1 MNALWHFPQQE
12 RRARLLGIAFPI
24 IGGML
29 SQNLLNLVDIAMVGR
44 LGDSALAATGVGSF
58 ANYLCLSMVLGLAT
72 GVQAIASRR
81 LGEGRNDETAI
92 ALNGGLFLALLMGIT
107 LTVVLGSLVPTLFP
121 LLNDDPA
128 VIQQGVPYLQVRLL
142 AIAAVGMNFAFRGY
156 WSAIHMARLYF
167 RTIVVM
173 HVVNI
178 FLNWVLIFGNLGMPA
193 LGVVGA
199 GTATTI
205 SIFVGTA
212 LYFMLGWKHAREQGF
227 LRGLP
232 QREDLIRQI
241 KLSLPASIQQM
252 FASAGLVVMVWIL
265 GHVGTAEVAAA
276 NVLMTLVLTLL
287 LPSMGL
293 GIAASSLVGNALGR
307 KDPDDAELWGWQ
319 AATLTFIA
327 NLIIGLLLMLFAHQ
341 VLGIFIHDPHTL
353 ELAYYPLI
361 ISALIVSLDNAGLVL
376 MNALQGAGA
385 THRVMMISI
394 FGQWGLFLPL
404 AWVVSVQ
411 LGYGLLG
418 LWLIHALYRIAQA
431 LLFTWSWRQR
441 RWVGIKL

>member
-1 MNALWHFPQQE
+1 MNALRHFPQQE

-58 ANYLCLSMVLGLAT
+58 ANYLCLSMVLGLST
-72 GVQAIASRR
+72 GVQAIAARR
-81 LGEGRNDETAI
+81 LGEGRDEETAI

-128 VIQQGVPYLQVRLL
+128 VVQQGVPYLQVRLL

-167 RTIVVM
+167 RAIVVM

-205 SIFVGTA
+205 SIFVGTV
-212 LYFMLGWKHAREQGF
+212 LYFILGWKHARDKGF
-227 LRGLP
+227 LAGLP

-293 GIAASSLVGNALGR
+293 GIAASTLVGNALGR

-327 NLIIGLLLMLFAHQ
+327 NLIISLLLMLLAKQ

-353 ELAYYPLI
+353 ELAYYPLL

-418 LWLIHALYRIAQA
+418 LWLMHALYRIAQA

-441 RWVGIKL
+441 RWVEIKL